1 VRYIRKDEAGQGLAE
16 YAFIVFLI
24 AVVAIAA
31 LSFVSGGTNNLL
43 HYITDNFPQ
52 PEGRPQRVETAPA
65 SRATIRRA
73 HA

>member
-1 VRYIRKDEAGQGLAE
+1 MRYIRKDEAGQGLAE

-52 PEGRPQRVETAPA
+52 P
-65 SRATIRRA
+65 
-73 HA
+73 